1 MKKICVFCV
10 LGLLLL
16 SGCNKEEP
24 SERVLKNEENHLDFS
39 ADRENLEKKNNDS
52 EDSIVEM
59 GDKDKYLF
67 TLNEANIYEPQ
78 ESIDIDGIVFSD
90 IEINICKELPE
101 GIDKSEIIY
110 FEEQT
115 DENGTLIG
123 SNTYIF
129 ADVTIQNTCDS
140 EQAVYLSSGKFSII
154 NNQNNIIETSNELRY
169 RGFYEPDKDTGK
181 DYYRSEF
188 EAGETLRI
196 KLGYIVDEEFVKQ
209 DNLLYS
215 INFYGVGS
223 GDDLKAFRI
232 W

>member
-90 IEINICKELPE
+90 IKINICKELPE
-101 GIDKSEIIY
+101 EINKNEIIY
-110 FEEQT
+110 FDEQI
-115 DENGTLIG
+115 DENGKLIG
-123 SNTYIF
+123 NNTYIF

-140 EQAVYLSSGKFSII
+140 KQEIYLSCGKFSLI
-154 NNQNNIIETSNELRY
+154 NNQNNIIEFSNELRY
-169 RGFYEPDKDTGK
+169 RDFYEPDKDTGK